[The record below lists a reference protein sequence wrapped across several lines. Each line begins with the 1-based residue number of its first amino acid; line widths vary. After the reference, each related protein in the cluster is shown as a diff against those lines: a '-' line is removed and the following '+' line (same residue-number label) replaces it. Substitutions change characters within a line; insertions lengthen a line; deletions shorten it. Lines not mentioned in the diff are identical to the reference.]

1 MKSSIIHFDRV
12 LVDEVSVIALKNGV
26 KLTQQNLTEL
36 AFKIANTSIKYLDNE
51 SFEQL
56 FDLKK

>member
-12 LVDEVSVIALKNGV
+12 LSDEVSVIALKNGV

-36 AFKIANTSIKYLDNE
+36 AFKIADNCIKYIDNE

>member
-36 AFKIANTSIKYLDNE
+36 SFKIASDSIKYLEKE
-51 SFEQL
+51 SFEQITG
-56 FDLKK
+56 LKK